1 MSKQLLKP
9 SLAQARQMEIMPG
22 ILMKQTR
29 DANQAVKFM
38 LMHSG
43 STQEA
48 IGDEV
53 GKPRETITRFANGNG
68 GMSANEITRLIM
80 ASGNLFLLQ
89 YWADFFG
96 CELVRKDVKAQ
107 RMEELKAEL
116 AELEAAA

>member
-9 SLAQARQMEIMPG
+9 SLAQARKMELMPL
-22 ILMKQTR
+22 ILMKQTK

-48 IGDEV
+48 VGDEV

-68 GMSANEITRLIM
+68 GLSANEITKLM
-80 ASGNLFLLQ
+80 LASGNLFLLQ

-96 CELVRKDVKAQ
+96 CELVRKDIKAH
-107 RMEELKAEL
+107 RREELM
-116 AELEAAA
+116 AELEALENAA

>member
-1 MSKQLLKP
+1 
-9 SLAQARQMEIMPG
+9 MEIMPG